1 MSTINTIYDK
11 YYITLNNDISNNNM
25 ETTDT
30 VDTVDNTA
38 TIETIVSIDNK
49 YINIIKLPNNNNFG
63 MFILF

>member
-1 MSTINTIYDK
+1 MSTINTTYDK

-30 VDTVDNTA
+30 VDNTA
-38 TIETIVSIDNK
+38 TVETIVSIDNK

>member
-1 MSTINTIYDK
+1 MSTINTTYDK

-38 TIETIVSIDNK
+38 TVETIVSIDNK
-49 YINIIKLPNNNNFG
+49 YINIIKLPNNNNL
-63 MFILF
+63 FILF